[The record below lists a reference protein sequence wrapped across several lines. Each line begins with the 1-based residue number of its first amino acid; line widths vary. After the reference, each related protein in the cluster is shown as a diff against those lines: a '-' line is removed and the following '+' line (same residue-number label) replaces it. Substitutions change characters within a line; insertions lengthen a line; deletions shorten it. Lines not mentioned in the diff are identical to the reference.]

1 MDFEYE
7 LKKTKEK
14 INKNSNVIR
23 LKKMNIEEFKEYI
36 GKVSLQENIYGE
48 DLKEK
53 ISKEYNDML
62 YDYLKISG
70 TGIVQKQVLAIK
82 TVNNNPYILDNIYDK
97 VKDLDLSKINFQ
109 KNIQSLKGKE
119 KEFEEYEICIE
130 LNWIR
135 EQKALFMDQ
144 SLIEEYKK
152 MQAEKNI
159 AKRKMYKEKLER
171 KFVGKEVMKILEI
184 FAENTEKEQLAKG
197 LKNREKELEEVMIKN
212 QKAQFKKAGDF
223 LIKYNKLN
231 KYVEMQNNDYEKIRI
246 PGMKYTEE
254 DAKRIFSDEYI
265 DKLEPLQ
272 LAILNAFW
280 QNRFTK
286 EAIDF
291 GENLFIFDTLNLWEN
306 YENAELDEEKI
317 KNVLQKENICDRVFN
332 KIKDDIKETIHEETF
347 SYGLINL
354 KNIPQQFK
362 KEYKEYFDEKIRES
376 KNSLEEDIVSGQN
389 KRNVESAIYR
399 TKTSMIQELLLDIEH
414 NSKITNWGYIPETQ
428 NGKNS
433 IQRNKMNILISI
445 DYPGF
450 NMPLRLHTE
459 KEVIEE
465 FFKIRK
471 NSTIIPIYEGNQD
484 FKYRGENL
492 STKLF
497 MPLTETGESE
507 IIKQNKSINAVD
519 SRYGYIKHLGNL
531 VTKKVKL
538 IKKIFPSRYVDL
550 TNGTEGIKIN
560 NEFIPDKSI
569 DKKDKVK

>member
-7 LKKTKEK
+7 LKKAKEK
-14 INKNSNVIR
+14 FGENSNVIR
-23 LKKMNIEEFKEYI
+23 LKKINIEEFKEYI
-36 GKVSLQENIYGE
+36 NKVSQEENIYGE

-70 TGIVQKQVLAIK
+70 TGIVQKQLQAIK
-82 TVNNNPYILDNIYDK
+82 TVNNNKYILDKIYEK
-97 VKDLDLSKINFQ
+97 VKNLDLNKIDFE
-109 KNIQSLKGKE
+109 KNVRSLKGKE
-119 KEFEEYEICIE
+119 EEFEKNEICVE

-135 EQKALFMDQ
+135 EQKTFIDQ
-144 SLIEEYKK
+144 SLIEKYKK
-152 MQAEKNI
+152 MQNEKDI
-159 AKRKMYKEKLER
+159 EKRKMYKEKLER
-171 KFVGKEVMKILEI
+171 KFVGKEVMRTLGI

-197 LKNREKELEEVMIKN
+197 LKNREKELEEFMIKN
-212 QKAQFKKAGDF
+212 QKAQFKKAGEF

-231 KYVEMQNNDYEKIRI
+231 KYVEMQNNDYEKMQMT
-246 PGMKYTEE
+246 GMEYTEE
-254 DAKRIFSDEYI
+254 DAQKIFTDEYI

-399 TKTSMIQELLLDIEH
+399 AKASMIQELLLDIEH
-414 NSKITNWGYIPETQ
+414 NKNITNWGYIPETQ
-428 NGKNS
+428 DGKNS
-433 IQRNKMNILISI
+433 IQRNKRHILISI

-459 KEVIEE
+459 KDIIEE

-471 NSTIIPIYEGNQD
+471 NSAIIPIYEGSQD
-484 FKYRGENL
+484 FKYKGEKL

-507 IIKQNKSINAVD
+507 IIKQNKNINAVD
-519 SRYGYIKHLGNL
+519 ARYGYIKHLGNL
-531 VTKKVKL
+531 VTKKVKS

>member
-1 MDFEYE
+1 
-7 LKKTKEK
+7 
-14 INKNSNVIR
+14 
-23 LKKMNIEEFKEYI
+23 
-36 GKVSLQENIYGE
+36 
-48 DLKEK
+48 
-53 ISKEYNDML
+53 ML

-70 TGIVQKQVLAIK
+70 TGIVQKQVQAIK
-82 TVNNNPYILDNIYDK
+82 TVNNNKYILDKIYEK
-97 VKDLDLSKINFQ
+97 VKNLDLNKIDFE
-109 KNIQSLKGKE
+109 KNVRSLKGKE
-119 KEFEEYEICIE
+119 EEFEKNEICVE

-135 EQKALFMDQ
+135 EQRKFISQ

-152 MQAEKNI
+152 IQAEKSI
-159 AKRKMYKEKLER
+159 EKRKMYKEKLE
-171 KFVGKEVMKILEI
+171 KSFSGKEVIKFLEI

-197 LKNREKELEEVMIKN
+197 LKNREKELEEFMIKN
-212 QKAQFKKAGDF
+212 QKAQFKKAGEF

-231 KYVEMQNNDYEKIRI
+231 KYVEMQNNDYEKMQMT
-246 PGMKYTEE
+246 GMEYTEE
-254 DAKRIFSDEYI
+254 DAQKIFTDEYI

-286 EAIDF
+286 EAMNF
-291 GENLFIFDTLNLWEN
+291 GENLFIFDTLNLWKN
-306 YENAELDEEKI
+306 YENIQLDEEKI
-317 KNVLQKENICDRVFN
+317 KNVLQKGSICDRVFY
-332 KIKDDIKETIHEETF
+332 KIKDNIQETIQEETF

-354 KNIPQQFK
+354 KNIPKQFQ
-362 KEYKEYFDEKIRES
+362 KEYKEYFDDKIPES
-376 KNSLEEDIVSGQN
+376 KNLLDEDVGYGQN
-389 KRNVESAIYR
+389 KRNIEGVIYK
-399 TKTSMIQELLLDIEH
+399 TKASMIQELLLDIEH
-414 NSKITNWGYIPETQ
+414 NKNITNWGYIPETQ
-428 NGKNS
+428 DGKNS
-433 IQRNKMNILISI
+433 IQRNKRHILISI

-459 KEVIEE
+459 KDIIEE

-471 NSTIIPIYEGNQD
+471 NSAIIPIYEGNQD
-484 FKYRGENL
+484 FKYKGEKL

-519 SRYGYIKHLGNL
+519 ARYGYIKHLGNL
-531 VTKKVKL
+531 VTKKVKS

>member
-1 MDFEYE
+1 MDFKYE

-23 LKKMNIEEFKEYI
+23 LKKINIEEFKEYI
-36 GKVSLQENIYGE
+36 NKVSQEENIYGE

-70 TGIVQKQVLAIK
+70 TGIVQKQLQAIK
-82 TVNNNPYILDNIYDK
+82 TVNNNKYILDKIYEK
-97 VKDLDLSKINFQ
+97 VKKLDLNKIDFE
-109 KNIQSLKGKE
+109 KNVRSLKGKE
-119 KEFEEYEICIE
+119 EEFEKNEICVE

-135 EQKALFMDQ
+135 EQKTFIDQ
-144 SLIEEYKK
+144 SLIEKYKK
-152 MQAEKNI
+152 MQNEKDI
-159 AKRKMYKEKLER
+159 EKRKMYKEKLE
-171 KFVGKEVMKILEI
+171 KSFSGKEVIKFLEI

-197 LKNREKELEEVMIKN
+197 LKNREKELEEFMIKN
-212 QKAQFKKAGDF
+212 QKAQFKKAGEF

-286 EAIDF
+286 EAINF

-399 TKTSMIQELLLDIEH
+399 TKASMIQELLLDIEH
-414 NSKITNWGYIPETQ
+414 NKNITNWGYIPETQ
-428 NGKNS
+428 DGKNS
-433 IQRNKMNILISI
+433 IQRNKRHILISI

-459 KEVIEE
+459 KDIIEE

-471 NSTIIPIYEGNQD
+471 NSAIIPIYEGNQD
-484 FKYRGENL
+484 FKYKGEKL

-507 IIKQNKSINAVD
+507 IIKQNKNINAVD
-519 SRYGYIKHLGNL
+519 ARYGYIKHLGNL
-531 VTKKVKL
+531 VTKKVKS

>member
-7 LKKTKEK
+7 LKKAKEK
-14 INKNSNVIR
+14 FDENSNVIR
-23 LKKMNIEEFKEYI
+23 LKKINIEEFKEYI
-36 GKVSLQENIYGE
+36 NKVSQEENIYGE

-70 TGIVQKQVLAIK
+70 TGIVQKQVQAIK
-82 TVNNNPYILDNIYDK
+82 TVNNNKYILDKIYEK
-97 VKDLDLSKINFQ
+97 VKNLDLNKIDFE
-109 KNIQSLKGKE
+109 KNVRSLKGKE
-119 KEFEEYEICIE
+119 EEFEKNEICVE

-135 EQKALFMDQ
+135 EQRKFISQ

-152 MQAEKNI
+152 IQAEKSI
-159 AKRKMYKEKLER
+159 EKRKMYKEKLE
-171 KFVGKEVMKILEI
+171 KSFSGKEVIKFLEI

-197 LKNREKELEEVMIKN
+197 LKNREKELEEFMIKN
-212 QKAQFKKAGDF
+212 QKAQFKKAGEF

-231 KYVEMQNNDYEKIRI
+231 KYVEMQNNDYEKMQMT
-246 PGMKYTEE
+246 GMEYTEE
-254 DAKRIFSDEYI
+254 DAQKIFTDEYI

-286 EAIDF
+286 EAMNF
-291 GENLFIFDTLNLWEN
+291 GENLFIFDTLNLWKN
-306 YENAELDEEKI
+306 YENIQLDEEKI
-317 KNVLQKENICDRVFN
+317 KNVLQKGSICDRVFY
-332 KIKDDIKETIHEETF
+332 KIKDNIQETIQEETF

-354 KNIPQQFK
+354 KNIPKQFQ
-362 KEYKEYFDEKIRES
+362 KEYKEYFDDKIPES
-376 KNSLEEDIVSGQN
+376 KNLLDEDVGYGQN
-389 KRNVESAIYR
+389 KRNIEGVIYK
-399 TKTSMIQELLLDIEH
+399 TKASMIQELLLDIEH
-414 NSKITNWGYIPETQ
+414 NKNITNLGYIPETQ
-428 NGKNS
+428 DGKNS
-433 IQRNKMNILISI
+433 IQRNKRHILISI

-459 KEVIEE
+459 KDIIEE

-471 NSTIIPIYEGNQD
+471 NSAIIPIYEGNQD
-484 FKYRGENL
+484 FKYKGEKL

-519 SRYGYIKHLGNL
+519 ARYGYIKHLGNL
-531 VTKKVKL
+531 VTKKVKS

>member
-1 MDFEYE
+1 MTN
-7 LKKTKEK
+7 LH
-14 INKNSNVIR
+14 
-23 LKKMNIEEFKEYI
+23 
-36 GKVSLQENIYGE
+36 
-48 DLKEK
+48 LKEK

-62 YDYLKISG
+62 YNYLKISG
-70 TGIVQKQVLAIK
+70 TGIVQKQVQAIK

-97 VKDLDLSKINFQ
+97 VKDLDLSKINFK
-109 KNIQSLKGKE
+109 KNIRSLKGKE
-119 KEFEEYEICIE
+119 KEFEENEICVE

-135 EQKALFMDQ
+135 EQRKFISQ

-152 MQAEKNI
+152 IQAEKSI
-159 AKRKMYKEKLER
+159 EKRKMYKEKLE
-171 KFVGKEVMKILEI
+171 KSFSGKEVIKFLEI

-197 LKNREKELEEVMIKN
+197 LKNREKELEEFMIKN
-212 QKAQFKKAGDF
+212 QKAQFKKAGEF

-231 KYVEMQNNDYEKIRI
+231 KYVEMQNNDYEKMQMT
-246 PGMKYTEE
+246 GMEYTEE
-254 DAKRIFSDEYI
+254 DAQKIFTDEYI

-286 EAIDF
+286 EAINF

-399 TKTSMIQELLLDIEH
+399 TKASMIQELLLDIEH
-414 NSKITNWGYIPETQ
+414 NKNITNWGYIPETQ
-428 NGKNS
+428 DGKNS
-433 IQRNKMNILISI
+433 IQRNKRHILISI

-459 KEVIEE
+459 KDIIEE

-471 NSTIIPIYEGNQD
+471 NSAIIPIYEGNQD
-484 FKYRGENL
+484 FKYKGEKL

-507 IIKQNKSINAVD
+507 IIKQNKNINAVD
-519 SRYGYIKHLGNL
+519 ARYGYIKHLGNL
-531 VTKKVKL
+531 VTKKVKS

>member
-7 LKKTKEK
+7 LKKAKEK
-14 INKNSNVIR
+14 FGENSNVIR
-23 LKKMNIEEFKEYI
+23 LKKINIEEFKEYI
-36 GKVSLQENIYGE
+36 NKVSQEENIYGE

-62 YDYLKISG
+62 YNYLKISG
-70 TGIVQKQVLAIK
+70 TGIVQKQLQAIK
-82 TVNNNPYILDNIYDK
+82 TVNNNKYILDKIYEK
-97 VKDLDLSKINFQ
+97 VKNLDLNKIDFE
-109 KNIQSLKGKE
+109 KNVRSLKGKE
-119 KEFEEYEICIE
+119 EEFEKNEICVE

-135 EQKALFMDQ
+135 EQKTFIDQ
-144 SLIEEYKK
+144 SLIEKYKK
-152 MQAEKNI
+152 MQNEKDI
-159 AKRKMYKEKLER
+159 EKRKMYKEKLER
-171 KFVGKEVMKILEI
+171 KFIGKEVMRTLEI

-197 LKNREKELEEVMIKN
+197 LKNREKELEEFMIKN
-212 QKAQFKKAGDF
+212 QKAQFKKAGEF

-231 KYVEMQNNDYEKIRI
+231 KYVEMQNNDYEKMQMT
-246 PGMKYTEE
+246 GMEYTEE
-254 DAKRIFSDEYI
+254 DAQKIFTDEYI

-286 EAIDF
+286 EAINF

-354 KNIPQQFK
+354 KNIPQQLK

-399 TKTSMIQELLLDIEH
+399 TKASMIQELLLDIEH
-414 NSKITNWGYIPETQ
+414 NKNITNWGYIPETQ
-428 NGKNS
+428 DGKNS
-433 IQRNKMNILISI
+433 IQRNKRHILISI

-459 KEVIEE
+459 KDIIEE

-471 NSTIIPIYEGNQD
+471 NSAIIPIYEGNQD
-484 FKYRGENL
+484 FKYKGEKL

-507 IIKQNKSINAVD
+507 IIKQNKNINAVD
-519 SRYGYIKHLGNL
+519 ARYGYIKYLGNL
-531 VTKKVKL
+531 VTKKVKS

>member
-7 LKKTKEK
+7 LKKAKEK
-14 INKNSNVIR
+14 FGENSNVIR
-23 LKKMNIEEFKEYI
+23 LKKINIEEFKEYI
-36 GKVSLQENIYGE
+36 NKVSQEENIYGE

-62 YDYLKISG
+62 YNYLKISG
-70 TGIVQKQVLAIK
+70 TGIVQKQLQAIK
-82 TVNNNPYILDNIYDK
+82 TVNNNKYILDKIYEK
-97 VKDLDLSKINFQ
+97 VKNLDLNKIDFE
-109 KNIQSLKGKE
+109 KNVRSLKGKE
-119 KEFEEYEICIE
+119 EEFEKNEICVE

-135 EQKALFMDQ
+135 EQKTFIDQ
-144 SLIEEYKK
+144 SLIEKYKK
-152 MQAEKNI
+152 MQNEKDI
-159 AKRKMYKEKLER
+159 EKRKMYKEKLER
-171 KFVGKEVMKILEI
+171 KFIGKEVMRTLEI

-197 LKNREKELEEVMIKN
+197 LKNREKELEEFMIKN
-212 QKAQFKKAGDF
+212 QKAQFKKAGEF

-231 KYVEMQNNDYEKIRI
+231 KYVEMQNNDYEKMQMT
-246 PGMKYTEE
+246 GMEYTEE
-254 DAKRIFSDEYI
+254 DAQKIFTDEYI

-286 EAIDF
+286 EAMNF
-291 GENLFIFDTLNLWEN
+291 GENLFIFDTLNLWKN
-306 YENAELDEEKI
+306 YENIQLDEEKI
-317 KNVLQKENICDRVFN
+317 KNVLQKGSICDRVFY
-332 KIKDDIKETIHEETF
+332 KIKDNIQETIQEETK
-347 SYGLINL
+347 NL
-354 KNIPQQFK
+354 L
-362 KEYKEYFDEKIRES
+362 DE
-376 KNSLEEDIVSGQN
+376 DVVYGQN
-389 KRNVESAIYR
+389 KRNIEGVIYK
-399 TKTSMIQELLLDIEH
+399 TKASMIQELLLDIEH
-414 NSKITNWGYIPETQ
+414 NKNITNWGYIPETQ
-428 NGKNS
+428 DGKNS
-433 IQRNKMNILISI
+433 IQRNKRHILISI

-459 KEVIEE
+459 KDIIEE

-471 NSTIIPIYEGNQD
+471 NSAIIPIYEGNQD
-484 FKYRGENL
+484 FKYKGEKL

-507 IIKQNKSINAVD
+507 IIKQNKNINAVD
-519 SRYGYIKHLGNL
+519 ARYGYIKHLGNL
-531 VTKKVKL
+531 VTKKVKS

>member
-7 LKKTKEK
+7 LKKAKEK
-14 INKNSNVIR
+14 FGENSNVIR
-23 LKKMNIEEFKEYI
+23 LKKINIEEFKEYI
-36 GKVSLQENIYGE
+36 NKVSQEENIYGE

-62 YDYLKISG
+62 YNYLKISG
-70 TGIVQKQVLAIK
+70 TGIVQKQLQAIK
-82 TVNNNPYILDNIYDK
+82 TVNNNKYILDKIYEK
-97 VKDLDLSKINFQ
+97 VKNLDLNKIDFE
-109 KNIQSLKGKE
+109 KNVRSLKGKE
-119 KEFEEYEICIE
+119 EEFEKNEICVE

-135 EQKALFMDQ
+135 EQKTFIDQ
-144 SLIEEYKK
+144 SLIEKYKK
-152 MQAEKNI
+152 MQNEKDI
-159 AKRKMYKEKLER
+159 EKRKMYKEKLER
-171 KFVGKEVMKILEI
+171 KFIGKEVMRTLEI

-197 LKNREKELEEVMIKN
+197 LKNREKELEEFMIKN
-212 QKAQFKKAGDF
+212 QKAQFKKAGEF

-231 KYVEMQNNDYEKIRI
+231 KYVEMQNNDYEKMQMT
-246 PGMKYTEE
+246 GMEYTEE
-254 DAKRIFSDEYI
+254 DAQKIFTDEYI

-286 EAIDF
+286 EAINF

-354 KNIPQQFK
+354 KNIPQQLK

-399 TKTSMIQELLLDIEH
+399 TKASMIQELLLDIEH
-414 NSKITNWGYIPETQ
+414 NKNITNWGYIPETQ
-428 NGKNS
+428 DGKNS
-433 IQRNKMNILISI
+433 IQRNKRHILISI

-459 KEVIEE
+459 KDIIEE

-471 NSTIIPIYEGNQD
+471 NSAIIPIYEGNQD
-484 FKYRGENL
+484 FKYKGEKL

-507 IIKQNKSINAVD
+507 IIKQNKNKNAVD
-519 SRYGYIKHLGNL
+519 ARYGYIKYLGNL
-531 VTKKVKL
+531 VTKKVKS

>member
-7 LKKTKEK
+7 LKKAKEK
-14 INKNSNVIR
+14 FGENSNVIR
-23 LKKMNIEEFKEYI
+23 LKKINIEEFKEYI
-36 GKVSLQENIYGE
+36 NKVSQEENIYGE

-70 TGIVQKQVLAIK
+70 TGIVQKQLQAIK
-82 TVNNNPYILDNIYDK
+82 TVNNNKYILDKIYEK
-97 VKDLDLSKINFQ
+97 VKNLDLNKIDFE
-109 KNIQSLKGKE
+109 KNVRSLKGKE
-119 KEFEEYEICIE
+119 EEFEKNEICVE

-135 EQKALFMDQ
+135 EQKTFIDQ
-144 SLIEEYKK
+144 SLIEKYKK
-152 MQAEKNI
+152 IQNEKDI
-159 AKRKMYKEKLER
+159 EKRKMYKEKLER
-171 KFVGKEVMKILEI
+171 KFVGKEVMRTLGI
-184 FAENTEKEQLAKG
+184 FAENTEKE
-197 LKNREKELEEVMIKN
+197 LEEFMIKN
-212 QKAQFKKAGDF
+212 QKAQFKKAGEF

-231 KYVEMQNNDYEKIRI
+231 KYVEMQNNDYEKMQMT
-246 PGMKYTEE
+246 GMEYTEE
-254 DAKRIFSDEYI
+254 DAQKIFTDEYI

-286 EAIDF
+286 EAMNF
-291 GENLFIFDTLNLWEN
+291 GENLFIFDTLNLWKN
-306 YENAELDEEKI
+306 YENIQLDEEKI
-317 KNVLQKENICDRVFN
+317 KNVLQKGSICDRVFY
-332 KIKDDIKETIHEETF
+332 KIKDNIQETIQEETF

-354 KNIPQQFK
+354 KNIPKQFQ
-362 KEYKEYFDEKIRES
+362 KEYKEYFDDKIPES
-376 KNSLEEDIVSGQN
+376 KNLLDEDVVYGQN
-389 KRNVESAIYR
+389 KRNIEGVIYK

-414 NSKITNWGYIPETQ
+414 NKNITNWGYILETQ
-428 NGKNS
+428 DGKNS
-433 IQRNKMNILISI
+433 IQRNKRHILISI

-459 KEVIEE
+459 KDIIEE

-471 NSTIIPIYEGNQD
+471 NSAIIPIYEGNQD
-484 FKYRGENL
+484 FKYKGEKL

-507 IIKQNKSINAVD
+507 IIKQNKNINAVD
-519 SRYGYIKHLGNL
+519 ARYGYIKHLGNL
-531 VTKKVKL
+531 VTKKVKS